1 MAKLTNSKDTASL
14 IFEDM
19 AAKILRLDLEPGS
32 PVSESDICSTY
43 NTSRTPAK
51 TVLNRLSDGGY
62 IDLLPYQQSR
72 VRYINADET
81 LQYLY
86 GRVAIESRMI
96 RDFISLK
103 DPLLL
108 EDVNHVIRKQE
119 ILASQDTVD
128 LLAFNDLDVQLH
140 EIWFRTLDKMEI
152 WHYFRNSIDYT
163 RMKILDYK
171 REQDYDVI
179 ISEHKALA
187 AAIAA
192 SDIEKVNSVLEQHV
206 YTHVAKLIDKCM
218 KDNREYFI

>member
-1 MAKLTNSKDTASL
+1 
-14 IFEDM
+14 
-19 AAKILRLDLEPGS
+19 
-32 PVSESDICSTY
+32 
-43 NTSRTPAK
+43 
-51 TVLNRLSDGGY
+51 
-62 IDLLPYQQSR
+62 
-72 VRYINADET
+72 
-81 LQYLY
+81 
-86 GRVAIESRMI
+86 MI

>member
-1 MAKLTNSKDTASL
+1 MANFFSSKDTASF
-14 IFEDM
+14 IFDDM

-32 PVSESDICSTY
+32 PVSESDICSAY

-62 IDLLPYQQSR
+62 IDLFPYQQSR
-72 VRYINADET
+72 VKFINAGET

-86 GRVAIESRMI
+86 GRVAIESRVI
-96 RDFISLK
+96 RDFMKLE
-103 DPLLL
+103 DPLLI

-119 ILASQDTVD
+119 IIASQTPVD
-128 LLAFNDLDVQLH
+128 LLAFNELDVQLH
-140 EIWFRTLDKMEI
+140 EIWFRTLRKMEI
-152 WHYFRNSIDYT
+152 WSFFRNSIDYT

-187 AAIAA
+187 SAIAA
-192 SDIEKVNSVLEQHV
+192 SDIEKVNTVLEQHV
-206 YTHVAKLIDKCM
+206 YTHVANLIDKCM
-218 KDNREYFI
+218 KENRGYFI

>member
-86 GRVAIESRMI
+86 GRVAIESRVI
-96 RDFISLK
+96 RDFIRLK

-140 EIWFRTLDKMEI
+140 EIWF
-152 WHYFRNSIDYT
+152 